1 MSNNGNR
8 PKLELNLGQSQ
19 QVTLLK
25 PPHIG
30 SSQWGEYFLYPVD
43 VDGEEK
49 SFFATPEI
57 HNQIS
62 EMKLG
67 PGDIVM
73 IRKLAVQN
81 GKRVNAKMMLEVVSK
96 EQPMVEAPVQSSG
109 DKLKDLLLQCV
120 RDAADVVREA
130 GIQFSNDELQKLAT
144 TLFIQRAR

>member
-1 MSNNGNR
+1 M
-8 PKLELNLGQSQ
+8 NLGQSQ

-30 SSQWGEYFLYPVD
+30 SSQYGEYYLYSVD
-43 VDGEEK
+43 ADGEEK

-67 PGDIVM
+67 PGDTVM

-96 EQPMVEAPVQSSG
+96 EQPKVEAPVQSSG
-109 DKLKDLLLQCV
+109 DKLKELLLTCV
-120 RDAADVVREA
+120 RDAAEVVKDS
-130 GIQFSNDELQKLAT
+130 GVQFSLEETQKLVGM
-144 TLFIQRAR
+144 LFIARSRNA

>member
-1 MSNNGNR
+1 M
-8 PKLELNLGQSQ
+8 
-19 QVTLLK
+19 TLLK

-67 PGDIVM
+67 PGDTVM

-81 GKRVNAKMMLEVVSK
+81 GKRANAKMMLEVVSK
-96 EQPMVEAPVQSSG
+96 EQPKVEATVQSSG
-109 DKLKDLLLQCV
+109 DKLKELLLTCV
-120 RDAADVVREA
+120 RDAAEVVREA

-144 TLFIQRAR
+144 TLFIQRTRNA